1 MKLFSMKKA
10 FLYTFAFAALSAIS
24 QKVSAQAAIIAL
36 LFGDQVA
43 SEKFNI
49 SMELGANFSQ
59 FSDVPNSDQFKPDIN
74 FGIAGNIM
82 LAEHW
87 FLSPTAYFLARRR
100 LALSG
105 YYPNTGNPA
114 LDQEFANSDAEFM
127 VDFIEIPVLLAYQTN
142 NKKWRFG
149 LGPQFSIL
157 KKSEIEVFGSDGD
170 LVQDYKSNISSTDY
184 GVLSSI
190 GYAVGEARKGK
201 GIYVQ
206 LRYYQ
211 GFNDLLEEL
220 PGNNL
225 GSYFSVHVSLPFIT
239 DELAK
244 KNLKN

>member
-1 MKLFSMKKA
+1 MKKA
-10 FLYTFAFAALSAIS
+10 LLYTFTFAALFAIS

-82 LAEHW
+82 LSEHW
-87 FLSPTAYFLARRR
+87 FLSPTAYFLSRRR
-100 LALSG
+100 LALNS
-105 YYPNTGNPA
+105 YFPNTGNTT
-114 LDQEFANSDAEFM
+114 LDQEFANSDAELM
-127 VDFIEIPVLLAYQTN
+127 VDFIDIPVLLAYETG

-157 KKSEIEVFGSDGD
+157 KKSEIVVFGSDGD
-170 LVQDYKSNISSTDY
+170 LVLDYKSNISSTDY
-184 GVLSSI
+184 GVLGSI
-190 GYAVGEARKGK
+190 GYAVGEARAGK
-201 GIYVQ
+201 GLYVQ
-206 LRYYQ
+206 VRYYQ
-211 GFNDLLEEL
+211 GFANLLQEL
-220 PGNNL
+220 PNNNL
-225 GSYFSVHVSLPFIT
+225 GSYLSVHVSLPFIT

-244 KNLKN
+244 KNLKKK